1 MRPHLTRAE
10 TSLNIYD
17 IEPCLYESAPGTLAK
32 RNRFYQGRIDG
43 RYLASGEKDF
53 SQLPNLYVIMILPYD
68 PFGKER
74 MVYQFRSRC
83 EEEPELDYPDG
94 LRYIYFNT
102 KGTIGGSSE
111 IRGMLDYLQ
120 KSTEENAKG
129 ETLQMLH
136 RHVEKVKLQPAV
148 CKRLKNRC

>member
-1 MRPHLTRAE
+1 MNA
-10 TSLNIYD
+10 
-17 IEPCLYESAPGTLAK
+17 A
-32 RNRFYQGRIDG
+32 
-43 RYLASGEKDF
+43 ASG
-53 SQLPNLYVIMILPYD
+53 QW
-68 PFGKER
+68 R

-120 KSTEENAKG
+120 KSTEE
-129 ETLQMLH
+129 QML
-136 RHVEKVKLQPAV
+136 K
-148 CKRLKNRC
+148 